1 MAEESVNT
9 SVNRVEGG
17 SDLVTVQA
25 QHTETDVQKMSPK
38 TFYKI

>member
-25 QHTETDVQKMSPK
+25 HHTETDVQKMWPK
-38 TFYKI
+38 TILKI